1 MRRMGKQR
9 GQGLVEFMLI
19 LPVLIVMFVG
29 LLDVGRIYYAYVA
42 VTDAAGEG
50 AAYAANYP
58 PDDSGDTDSIDLIR
72 ERAQESSAGMVEID
86 LDAVNVLF
94 DSTDSGEPITVT
106 VGYTFTV
113 LTPVIAPMV
122 PDGTI
127 LLQGVATEVII
138 TSAQY
143 D

>member
-1 MRRMGKQR
+1 MRRTGGQK

-29 LLDVGRIYYAYVA
+29 LLDVGRLYFSWVA

-50 AAYAANYP
+50 AAYAASYP
-58 PDDSGDTDSIDLIR
+58 PEDSGDTDSIDLIR
-72 ERAQESSAGMVEID
+72 ERARESSGGMVEIES
-86 LDAVNVLF
+86 DAVDVLF
-94 DSTDSGEPITVT
+94 GSTDSGEPITVT

-122 PDGTI
+122 PDGAI
-127 LLQGVATEVII
+127 LLQGVATEAIL
-138 TSAQY
+138 TSHQY